1 MTREQAQALTRKALS
16 FAKVPEVSVAIS
28 VRSHGFLRFA
38 GNAVT
43 TSGQTQS
50 ASVSIRAWKGKRSGA
65 VSASI
70 DLWDNAAAEAALK
83 KLVAEAEALAALS
96 PEDPEYVP
104 LLGPQKYIEVDA
116 LDSSSATMP
125 AAARAAAASQA
136 IAQAKNRKVVAAG
149 FFENRSDVEVLA
161 NSADLFA
168 YFPSSFVAFSVT
180 ARTADGTGSGYSSVV
195 SHRAASLD
203 VKEATALAAQKALDS
218 RGARQIEPGAYP
230 TILEPQAA
238 ADILSRI
245 NFDARL
251 ADEGRS
257 AFTAPGGK
265 TRLGEAMFDKRVNL
279 YTDPQNAVVPS
290 SPVGPEG
297 YPITKADFA
306 LEGVVKNLAYS
317 RFWAAK
323 SEKQPGPFAANL
335 ILDGENLP
343 LAKMIAATE
352 RGVLVTRL
360 WYIRMVDPQQALH
373 TGLTRDGTFWIEDGK
388 IKHPIKNFRFNE
400 SPVRLLA
407 QVEALGTP
415 QPVAPSERYS
425 TFRLLLPAVKVRSF
439 RFTSLSDAV

>member
-1 MTREQAQALTRKALS
+1 MTREQAQALTKKALS
-16 FAKVPEVSVAIS
+16 FAKVPEVLIAIS
-28 VRSHGFLRFA
+28 VNSHGFLRFA

-50 ASVSIRAWKGKRSGA
+50 GGVQIRAWKGKRSGV

-70 DLWDNAAAEAALK
+70 DLWDSEAAEVALK
-83 KLVAEAEALAALS
+83 KLVAEAEELAALS

-104 LLGPQKYIEVDA
+104 LLGPQKYVEVDA
-116 LDSSSATMP
+116 FDNPSAEMP
-125 AAARAAAASQA
+125 AAARAAAVSQA
-136 IAQAKNRKVVAAG
+136 IAQAKNKKVVAAG
-149 FFENRSDVEVLA
+149 FFENRSDIEVLA

-168 YFPSSFVAFSVT
+168 YFPSSFVAYSVT
-180 ARTADGTGSGYSSVV
+180 ARTPDGTGSGYTSIV
-195 SHRAASLD
+195 SHRTASLD
-203 VKEATALAAQKALDS
+203 VKEATALAAQKAVDS
-218 RGARQIEPGAYP
+218 RGAQEIKPDAYP

-265 TRLGEAMFDKRVNL
+265 TRLGEALFDKRVNL
-279 YTDPQNAVVPS
+279 YTDPQNATVPA
-290 SPVGPEG
+290 SPIGPDG
-297 YPITKADFA
+297 YPITKAYFA
-306 LEGVVKNLAYS
+306 REGVVKNLSYS
-317 RFWAAK
+317 RFWASK
-323 SEKQPGPFAANL
+323 HEKQPGPFESNF
-335 ILDGENLP
+335 ILDGENVP
-343 LAKMIAATE
+343 LAKMIAGTE

-400 SPVRLLA
+400 SPVRLLTE
-407 QVEALGTP
+407 VESLGTP
-415 QPVAPSERYS
+415 QPVAPSERYG
-425 TFRLLLPAVKVRSF
+425 TFRLLLPAMKVKSF